1 MNNESEMKT
10 YSNTLTNELLL
21 MSLTKFY
28 HSDTEKINLILPII
42 KKTSKISL
50 RLIDWFVTNYCKKF
64 NIVLTNSS
72 QSDSSKYFNVYSS
85 YRSQLKAF
93 KKIQFDPFRRRIRID
108 FYYDVDK
115 CVETTIGQLNF
126 FRWFL
131 ENDLLSYICE
141 YYDVIE
147 KDMISIQAK
156 DSIIPRDFEHKKKRL
171 ELSKSLIKN
180 MTTYNGNTMV
190 SF

>member
-1 MNNESEMKT
+1 MKT
-10 YSNTLTNELLL
+10 YTNNLSNELLL

-28 HSDTEKINLILPII
+28 HDDKEKINLILPII
-42 KKTSKISL
+42 QKTSKLSL

-64 NIVLTNSS
+64 NIVLTNPANTEN
-72 QSDSSKYFNVYSS
+72 SKYFNVYSS

-93 KKIQFDPFRRRIRID
+93 KKIQFDPFRRRIRIE
-108 FYYDVDK
+108 FYYDIDK
-115 CVETTIGQLNF
+115 YVETTIGQLNF

-131 ENDLLSYICE
+131 ENNLLTYIIE
-141 YYDVIE
+141 HYDAIE
-147 KDMISIQAK
+147 QDMIFVQSK
-156 DSIIPRDFEHKKKRL
+156 DNVVQEDHQDTNSKKKRL

-180 MTTYNGNTMV
+180 MTTYNGDTMI